1 MRQRK
6 VISLY
11 EADPSHA
18 ELLEYLEGIEGRN
31 RQAQALLQM
40 LMIGARVVLRQE
52 SGEQAWFAARNP
64 DVRTVRREAK
74 ARQKPIPVTEVPAL
88 SSPSIPE
95 AAPQAPASL
104 PAPPLRVEHPPGV
117 ESEPIR
123 LKEPAEGIVELAGT
137 YETLPPSPP
146 QDNAAYPD
154 EDDDD
159 NFMDPLQRLQMMR
172 EE

>member
-1 MRQRK
+1 MRHRK

-74 ARQKPIPVTEVPAL
+74 ARQKPIPVSEVPAL
-88 SSPSIPE
+88 SSTPP
-95 AAPQAPASL
+95 AGTAPQAPASL
-104 PAPPLRVEHPPGV
+104 PVPPRRVDV
-117 ESEPIR
+117 EPEPISP
-123 LKEPAEGIVELAGT
+123 KEPAEGVVELAGT
-137 YETLPPSPP
+137 YETLPSPP
-146 QDNAAYPD
+146 DNAAYPD

-159 NFMDPLQRLQMMR
+159 DFMDPLQRLQMMR

>member
-1 MRQRK
+1 MRHRK

-74 ARQKPIPVTEVPAL
+74 ARQQPIPVAEVPAL
-88 SSPSIPE
+88 SSTPIP
-95 AAPQAPASL
+95 APAPQAPASL
-104 PAPPLRVEHPPGV
+104 PAPPLRVEHPPAV
-117 ESEPIR
+117 EPEPITP
-123 LKEPAEGIVELAGT
+123 KEPAEGFVELAGT
-137 YETLPPSPP
+137 YEPLPPSH

-159 NFMDPLQRLQMMR
+159 DFMDPLQRLQMMR